1 MTNDSTPN
9 EQIHKDRYR
18 AFIDNVADGFYET
31 DLRGR
36 FNFFNKALCRIFGYL
51 PAELQNRNFREFMD
65 QKNARLAFE
74 SFNKVFRTG
83 NGLTDIRWEI
93 IRKDGGRRFV
103 EISANLIFDDSGHKI
118 GFRGIARDISDK
130 FIAQQ
135 ALRESEQRALLQYR
149 ASRNAEK
156 RYRGLLDF
164 LPDPVI
170 VFNLDSTCAYLNPAF
185 TAVFGWTREELK
197 GKRIP
202 FVPDFLKEETRQGI
216 RRLFRDKV
224 VHSIETRRLTKDG
237 RLLDILLDVAI
248 FYGENNEPAGQI
260 AIFRNITSQ
269 KRVAG
274 INQAIF
280 RIASALP
287 RFQVLDE
294 LLEFITKEV
303 KDIAGVEGASVIL
316 IDEAKKEFFFRVA
329 SYEDVRTGKLL
340 KELRF
345 PLDKGVA
352 GHVYRTGQPMIVPD
366 TARNPF
372 FLGNVDARSGYK
384 TRSMLDVPIS
394 TREHKIGVLCA
405 VNKKQGEFD
414 NADAELLSAI
424 ASTVALP
431 IENTAV
437 NEALK
442 RSYKEVR
449 SLNRAKERV
458 IHHLSHELKTPLS
471 VLDASLGILKKK
483 LSETADGG
491 AGRIL
496 ERAGR
501 NLDRILEMQ
510 YEIEDILKEDKYRIF
525 YMLSTLLD
533 VCKDELETLFEEQIS
548 RLSETMP
555 HLTNSAEIENSL
567 SEKMIQKIQ
576 ERIEKVFGP
585 REAVSQEIR
594 LDHFIYEKIDT
605 LRPRFAHRN
614 CHIDILI
621 PHFEFKILM
630 PPEVLEKMVEGL
642 LRNAVENTPDS
653 GRIEICV
660 RNSKKGIEFE
670 VRDFGVGITEEN
682 QRLIFENIFT
692 TRETLSYSSGKPY
705 YFNAGG
711 KGFDLLRM
719 KIFSE
724 RYHFN
729 IRMISERCRF
739 IPRDEDVCPGKIED
753 CPHCKTAEDCF
764 RSGGTRIIVRFDE
777 K

>member
-1 MTNDSTPN
+1 MAND
-9 EQIHKDRYR
+9 QIDKERYR

-31 DLRGR
+31 DLHGR
-36 FNFFNKALCRIFGYL
+36 FKFFNKALCRIFGYAA
-51 PAELQNRNFREFMD
+51 AEVQNRNFRYFMD

-83 NGLTDIRWEI
+83 SGLTDIPWEI
-93 IRKDGGRRFV
+93 IRKDGGIRFV
-103 EISANLIFDDSGHKI
+103 EISANLIFDDSGHKV

-130 FIAQQ
+130 FMAQR
-135 ALRESEQRALLQYR
+135 ALRESEQRALSQYQ

-216 RRLFRDKV
+216 RRLLKEKV
-224 VHSIETRRLTKDG
+224 VHGIETQRLTKDS

-248 FYGENNEPAGQI
+248 FYGETNEPAGQI
-260 AIFRNITSQ
+260 AIFRNITRE

-287 RFQVLDE
+287 RFQILDE

-303 KDIAGVEGASVIL
+303 KDIAAVEGASVIL

-352 GHVYRTGQPMIVPD
+352 GNVYRTGQPMIVPD
-366 TARNPF
+366 TAKNPF

-394 TREHKIGVLCA
+394 TREHMIGVLCA

-414 NADAELLSAI
+414 AADAELLSAI

-442 RSYKEVR
+442 RSYEEVR

-471 VLDASLGILKKK
+471 VLDASLGILQKK
-483 LSETADGG
+483 LSETNDKGAD
-491 AGRIL
+491 RIL
-496 ERAGR
+496 ERARR
-501 NLDRILEMQ
+501 NLDRMLEMQ
-510 YEIEDILKEDKYRIF
+510 YKIEDILREDNYRIF
-525 YMLSTLLD
+525 YMISTLLD
-533 VCKDELETLFEEQIS
+533 VCKDELETLFEEQS
-548 RLSETMP
+548 GGLA
-555 HLTNSAEIENSL
+555 NSAEIENSL
-567 SEKMIQKIQ
+567 ENIIKKIQ
-576 ERIEKVFGP
+576 NRIEAVFGP

-594 LDHFIYEKIDT
+594 LDHFICEKIEN
-605 LRPRFAHRN
+605 LRPRFAHRS

-621 PHFEFKILM
+621 PDFEFKVFI
-630 PPEVLEKMVEGL
+630 PPEVLEKIVEGL
-642 LRNAVENTPDS
+642 IRNAVENTPDS
-653 GRIEICV
+653 GRIEISV
-660 RNSKKGIEFE
+660 RKIKNDIEFE

-692 TRETLSYSSGKPY
+692 TRETLAYSSGKPY
-705 YFNAGG
+705 HFNAGG

-724 RYHFN
+724 RYNFN
-729 IRMISERCRF
+729 IRMISERCHF
-739 IPRDEDVCPGKIED
+739 IPRDEDVCPGKIEN
-753 CPHCKTAEDCF
+753 CPHCKMAEDCF
-764 RSGGTRIIVRFDE
+764 RSGGTRVIVRFNGNVP
-777 K
+777 

>member
-1 MTNDSTPN
+1 M
-9 EQIHKDRYR
+9 
-18 AFIDNVADGFYET
+18 
-31 DLRGR
+31 
-36 FNFFNKALCRIFGYL
+36 
-51 PAELQNRNFREFMD
+51 
-65 QKNARLAFE
+65 
-74 SFNKVFRTG
+74 
-83 NGLTDIRWEI
+83 
-93 IRKDGGRRFV
+93 
-103 EISANLIFDDSGHKI
+103 
-118 GFRGIARDISDK
+118 
-130 FIAQQ
+130 AQQ
-135 ALRESEQRALLQYR
+135 ALRESEQQALSQYQ

-170 VFNLDSTCAYLNPAF
+170 VFNMDSTCAYLNPAF

-202 FVPDFLKEETRQGI
+202 FVPDFVKEETRQGI
-216 RRLFRDKV
+216 RRLFKEKV
-224 VHSIETRRLTKDG
+224 VHGIETRRLTKDG

-260 AIFRNITSQ
+260 AIFRNITSE

-303 KDIAGVEGASVIL
+303 KDISGVEGASVIL

-329 SYEDVRTGKLL
+329 SYEDVHTGNLL

-352 GHVYRTGQPMIVPD
+352 GNVYRTGQPMIVPD

-394 TREHKIGVLCA
+394 TRERMIGVLCA

-414 NADAELLSAI
+414 AADVELLSAI

-442 RSYKEVR
+442 RSYEEVR
-449 SLNRAKERV
+449 TLNRAKERV

-471 VLDASLGILKKK
+471 VLEASLGILKKK
-483 LSETADGG
+483 LSETYDSSAN
-491 AGRIL
+491 RIL

-510 YEIEDILKEDKYRIF
+510 YGIEDILREDKYRIF

-533 VCKDELETLFEEQIS
+533 ACKDELETLFEEEIS
-548 RLSETMP
+548 RLTETIP
-555 HLTNSAEIENSL
+555 HFGKIDNSL
-567 SEKMIQKIQ
+567 SELMTNKVRD
-576 ERIEKVFGP
+576 RIEKIFGP
-585 REAVSQEIR
+585 REAISQEIR
-594 LDHFIYEKIDT
+594 LDDFIPEKIEH

-621 PHFEFKILM
+621 PDFEFKVFI
-630 PPEVLEKMVEGL
+630 PPEVLEKIAEGL

-653 GRIEICV
+653 GRIEISV
-660 RNSKKGIEFE
+660 RKSKNDIEFE

-692 TRETLSYSSGKPY
+692 TRETLAYSSGKPY
-705 YFNAGG
+705 HFNAGG

-729 IRMISERCRF
+729 IRMISERCHF

-764 RSGGTRIIVRFDE
+764 RSGGTRVIVRFNGNQRNDIQ
-777 K
+777 